1 MAILN
6 ANLVYGRNSHLIHYM
21 AQCVEAGR
29 IYNSIGSAN
38 GYQFKPISD
47 DDLANAVSHSLTHF
61 NDVKGKNFIVQGK
74 EQVTLKEILGILES
88 ALAKGE
94 GSTKLSNSFLH
105 LNLSDYVEEF
115 FVGITH
121 DKNFR
126 RLAEYFES

>member
-1 MAILN
+1 M
-6 ANLVYGRNSHLIHYM
+6 
-21 AQCVEAGR
+21 
-29 IYNSIGSAN
+29 
-38 GYQFKPISD
+38 
-47 DDLANAVSHSLTHF
+47 THF

-74 EQVTLKEILGILES
+74 EEVTLKEILGILES
-88 ALAKGE
+88 ALTKGE
-94 GSTKLSNSFLH
+94 GSTKLSNSFLR